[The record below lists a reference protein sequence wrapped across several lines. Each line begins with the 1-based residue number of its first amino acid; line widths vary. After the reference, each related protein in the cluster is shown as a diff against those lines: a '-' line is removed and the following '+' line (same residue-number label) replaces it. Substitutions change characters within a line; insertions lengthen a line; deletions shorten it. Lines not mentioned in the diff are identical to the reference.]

1 MVAHLVVGGGR
12 IGKIIQRLFIY
23 LFIYTTLQCLCKGP
37 REVNRTELYDTGL
50 TWTTSQFTDLSGL
63 GVNWVQIRV
72 SPNLATR

>member
-1 MVAHLVVGGGR
+1 M
-12 IGKIIQRLFIY
+12 F
-23 LFIYTTLQCLCKGP
+23 LCKGP